1 MKKSY
6 FVLIFMVGLVLITT
20 GCGGGGVTPPISN
33 LPEWT
38 VMVYLDA
45 DNNLESAG
53 IDDINEMEMVGSSTN
68 VNIVIQVDRIP
79 HSVLAANNEGSADDI
94 SNGDWTNTRRYYIT
108 QDFDPYT
115 INSDLKSD
123 LGELNMGNPSTLI
136 DFATWAVT
144 EYPAEKYLLVI
155 WNHGGGFRSPASTTK
170 DIAWD
175 DTSGGDKI
183 TMSELEYALS
193 AISIQMGKNV
203 DIVGM
208 DACLMA
214 MTEVAYQIKD
224 YADILVTSE
233 ESEPNDGWPYDTIL
247 GQLVSYPTM
256 TPNQLATNIVDSY
269 IFSYTISDDVTQSA
283 IDLSYMDTLATQ
295 LSAMALAIM
304 SDTLTPSVN
313 YINAS
318 NSSQYYGDY
327 DFIDLYDFCNE
338 VLAYSNSVFV
348 KSIAL
353 SIQQTLSSAVLRWG
367 YYGYGVDKSRGLSIY
382 FPYIS
387 YDSYYNNTNFAQ
399 DTWWNE
405 MLSYLGL

>member
-1 MKKSY
+1 MNNKY
-6 FVLIFMVGLVLITT
+6 AIIFILIILSISLT
-20 GCGGGGVTPPISN
+20 GCFLFPPIN
-33 LPEWT
+33 NTAEWT
-38 VMVYLDA
+38 VMVYLDS

-53 IDDINEMEMVGSSTN
+53 IDDINEMEMVDSTTD
-68 VNIVIQVDRIP
+68 VNIVVQVDRIP
-79 HSVLAANNEGSADDI
+79 YSVLAANNEGYLDDI
-94 SNGDWTNTRRYYIT
+94 SNNDWTNTRRYYIT
-108 QDFDPYT
+108 QDFDPYQ
-115 INSDLKSD
+115 ISSDLKSE
-123 LGELNMGNPSTLI
+123 LGELNMGDPQTLV
-136 DFATWAVT
+136 DFASWAVT
-144 EYPAEKYLLVI
+144 NYPAEKYLLVI